1 MTKKKLIINVRLNEW
16 EMRGPNNNIPYT
28 PDEIAND
35 AYECYQAGANLVH
48 VHARGPNGE
57 KSHSPELYAEIT
69 HKIRE
74 RCDILIHTTL
84 GNVYLEG
91 DAKTRIKHVEAAMPD
106 IATID
111 IGSTNM
117 DKFDREKMKFDTTKQ
132 LYANTIESCMYFAN
146 IMKEI
151 GVKPSLGLWNVSF
164 MRTAGVFLDLGLLD
178 SPALAII
185 PLSGGDLI
193 AGHDATPDGLRAFFH
208 AEPSNDRL
216 QWCVCSKHANIF
228 PVAAVAIAHGQHVA
242 PGLGDY
248 QYPELGC
255 PTNAELTHRI
265 ANMARDMDRE
275 IATPAELRQMLNMPA
290 QPPVAS
296 AAAE

>member
-1 MTKKKLIINVRLNEW
+1 MAKKLIINARLNEW

-28 PDEIAND
+28 PDEIAAD

-57 KSHSPELYAEIT
+57 KSHSPEVYAEIT

-91 DAKTRIKHVEAAMPD
+91 DAKDRLKHVEASKPD

-117 DKFDREKMKFDTTKQ
+117 DKFDRASMSFDTTKQ
-132 LYANTIESCMYFAN
+132 LYANTIESCVYFAE
-146 IMKEI
+146 IMKKI
-151 GVKPSLGLWNVSF
+151 GVKPSLGIWNVSF
-164 MRTAGVFLDLGLLD
+164 MRTAGIFLDLGLLD
-178 SPALAII
+178 APALAII
-185 PLSGGDLI
+185 PLSGGDLV
-193 AGHDATPDGLRAFFH
+193 AGHDATPEGLRAFFH
-208 AEPSNDRL
+208 AEPSGDRL
-216 QWCVCSKHANIF
+216 QWCVCTKHANIF
-228 PVAAVAIAHGQHVA
+228 PAAAVAISHGQHVA

-265 ANMARDMDRE
+265 ANMARDMGRE
-275 IATPAELRQMLNMPA
+275 IATPAELRAMLNMPA
-290 QPPVAS
+290 AS
-296 AAAE
+296 QAAAA